1 MKKTY
6 ADTPSSTR
14 EDGALYMDNAATSW
28 PKPPEVA
35 RAMVHFLD
43 QVGANPGRS
52 GHRMSIEAARIVYNT
67 REAIA
72 ELFHAPDP
80 LRVCFGLNIT
90 DGINLAL
97 HGLLK
102 PDDHVITSSMEH
114 NSIMRPLLDLASQG
128 VEFTRLLC
136 GADGSLDPAGIEPA
150 IKPNTRL
157 IALNHASNVCGTILP
172 IHEAGL
178 IARRHNILFLVDTA
192 QTAGVIP
199 LNMVQDNID
208 LLAFTGHKSLYG
220 PMGTGGLIA
229 GERIEPRDLKPI
241 RQGGT
246 GSRSEHERQPDF
258 FPDQCE
264 SGTPN
269 AVGLAGLSA
278 SLGWIKE
285 KGVEAIR
292 AHERKL
298 CGLLIEGLLGIP
310 RVTVYGT
317 HEPDRQTATVAFTID
332 GLEPSEVGLR
342 LDEEFNIL
350 CRVGLHCAPSAH
362 QTLGTF
368 PTGCIRFGVGAFNKA
383 EDVKKAVIAVD
394 KLAKRANRL

>member
-1 MKKTY
+1 MNKIYKNF
-6 ADTPSSTR
+6 PSSTR
-14 EDGALYMDNAATSW
+14 GDGALYMDNAATSW

-35 RAMVHFLD
+35 RAMVAFLD
-43 QVGANPGRS
+43 SVGANPGRS
-52 GHRMSIEAARIVYNT
+52 GHRMSIEAARIVYDT

-80 LRVCFGLNIT
+80 MRVFFGLNIT
-90 DGINLAL
+90 DGLNLAL

-102 PDDHVITSSMEH
+102 PGDHVITSSMEH
-114 NSIMRPLLDLASQG
+114 NSVMRPLLDLSSKG

-136 GADGSLDPAGIEPA
+136 SGEGTLDPDKIESA

-178 IARRHNILFLVDTA
+178 IAHRHNILFLVDTA
-192 QTAGVIP
+192 QTAGVVP
-199 LNMVQDNID
+199 LNMIQDNID

-229 GERIEPRDLKPI
+229 GERIEPRDLKSV

-246 GSRSEHERQPDF
+246 GSRSEHEHQPDF

-285 KGVEAIR
+285 KGVEDIR
-292 AHERKL
+292 AHEKEL
-298 CGLLIEGLLGIP
+298 CGLLIEGLTGIKK
-310 RVTVYGT
+310 VTVLGT
-317 HEPDRQTATVAFTID
+317 HDPDRQTATVAFTID

-342 LDEEFNIL
+342 LDDQFGIL

-368 PTGCIRFGVGAFNKA
+368 PTGCVRFGLGAFNKA
-383 EDVKKAVIAVD
+383 EDVKKAIIAVG
-394 KLAKRANRL
+394 KLAKEADHA